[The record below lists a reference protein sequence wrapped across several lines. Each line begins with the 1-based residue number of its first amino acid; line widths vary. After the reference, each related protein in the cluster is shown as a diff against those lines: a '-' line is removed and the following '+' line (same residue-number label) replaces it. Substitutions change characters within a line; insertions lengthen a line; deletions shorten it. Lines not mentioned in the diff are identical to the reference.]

1 MILDNIYEELRS
13 RLLMQDVVRF
23 YGLEVNRAGFAVCPF
38 HTDNDPSLKVY
49 DDHYHCFGCG
59 AHGDV
64 TDFTARLFELS
75 QYDAAKKLS
84 SDFGLN
90 LIKQESCCHIHQTVN
105 PEIVYRN
112 WLHSAERILN
122 DYLNM
127 LCRWQ
132 KQYAPKSPNEPLHP
146 NFVESLTNMDYYNY
160 LYELV
165 RYGDEADKRSLYTT
179 EKKKINEL
187 EKRMKQQT
195 VAKPAVK
202 RKAI

>member
-1 MILDNIYEELRS
+1 MITESAVIYPESLVS
-13 RLLMQDVVRF
+13 KYLNTLHNFSSLL
-23 YGLEVNRAGFAVCPF
+23 
-38 HTDNDPSLKVY
+38 
-49 DDHYHCFGCG
+49 
-59 AHGDV
+59 
-64 TDFTARLFELS
+64 
-75 QYDAAKKLS
+75 KL
-84 SDFGLN
+84 
-90 LIKQESCCHIHQTVN
+90 I
-105 PEIVYRN
+105 

>member
-1 MILDNIYEELRS
+1 MTTIIALGAERMGMSQISLQDCLNCHS
-13 RLLMQDVVRF
+13 MMQ
-23 YGLEVNRAGFAVCPF
+23 
-38 HTDNDPSLKVY
+38 
-49 DDHYHCFGCG
+49 
-59 AHGDV
+59 
-64 TDFTARLFELS
+64 
-75 QYDAAKKLS
+75 QKKLS

-179 EKKKINEL
+179 EKKKSMNL
-187 EKRMKQQT
+187 KS
-195 VAKPAVK
+195 A
-202 RKAI
+202 